1 MRICYGWS
9 KKEFYMSQENRYLPE
24 QLYDRLKPF
33 VQDKLQSI
41 TAPAL
46 LEVPLWVHVDTS
58 YIRIEN
64 PQELN
69 MACKLV
75 AACHNTDSR
84 APISD
89 GWDEEIFEMEE
100 DAARWVLRD
109 DNSDEDGKDKG
120 QC

>member
-33 VQDKLQSI
+33 VPDKLQSI
-41 TAPAL
+41 AVPAL

-58 YIRIEN
+58 FIRIEN

-75 AACHNTDSR
+75 AAYHNTDSR

-100 DAARWVLRD
+100 DAARWVLSND
-109 DNSDEDGKDKG
+109 ESDEDKKSGV
-120 QC
+120 